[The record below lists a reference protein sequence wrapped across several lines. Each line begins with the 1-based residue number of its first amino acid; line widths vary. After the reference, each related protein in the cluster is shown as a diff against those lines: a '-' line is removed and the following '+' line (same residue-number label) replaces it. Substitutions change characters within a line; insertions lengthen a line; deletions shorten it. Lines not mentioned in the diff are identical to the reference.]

1 MTVILNEQST
11 QGRYFVS
18 ETLNELILRGDQV
31 GYTEI
36 PADGYHNLYSPQK
49 IREYEARL
57 DQAPG
62 ATGRTP
68 NVRLLIPMA
77 GQGTRFAEAGY
88 TTPKPFHHLAGT
100 PLPERAPDNV
110 ALPRATVRP
119 AERRVAKE
127 CDSTGSDRRSPCPY

>member
-11 QGRYFVS
+11 QGRYFVC

-31 GYTEI
+31 GYNEI

-57 DQAPG
+57 DHAPG

-68 NVRLLIPMA
+68 SVRLLIPMA
-77 GQGTRFAEAGY
+77 GNGTRFAETGY
-88 TTPKPFHHLAGT
+88 TTPKPYLHL
-100 PLPERAPDNV
+100 
-110 ALPRATVRP
+110 
-119 AERRVAKE
+119 
-127 CDSTGSDRRSPCPY
+127 TGNPP

>member
-68 NVRLLIPMA
+68 SVSLLIPMA
-77 GQGTRFAEAGY
+77 GEGTRFAEAGY
-88 TTPKPFHHLAGT
+88 TTPKPFIDVAGKPMT
-100 PLPERAPDNV
+100 ERVLDNV
-110 ALPRATVRP
+110 ARP
-119 AERRVAKE
+119 EERRVGNE
-127 CDSTGSDRRSPCPY
+127 CGSKCRSRWRPK